1 MQTRVHYLAKEEE
14 KFMRKIEKTR
24 DDAIRLQSIK
34 QSKISNLQSKIM
46 AEQAAQ
52 ESINDKLQ
60 LTKESREQKQ
70 SMKLKK
76 AYEEMV
82 HFEEERKKER
92 ERKEQLLRERQTN

>member
-52 ESINDKLQ
+52 ESINAKLQ

-70 SMKLKK
+70 AMKLKK